1 MSEIKTKIRTYND
14 VVDLFGEEKA
24 ADMLSEALDWST
36 IDSKNDKKNIMER
49 KALLLDP
56 YMTYEDED
64 YCKHIVA
71 GFLGDRDLGWASGYI
86 DEEKIK
92 NGQVMPAD
100 LKSALSMAL
109 DNELSTSWAYLDAL
123 SSQCAEICNK
133 FAGYIESAGLAR
145 GVLVPGEYELDSNAL
160 NADVS
165 ERFNIQY
172 GFQCDQMIDAMQFD
186 MTLILTEK
194 VDSMDGYRLIQSVCD
209 WREENL
215 EVIED
220 AENNLDYGKVPSY
233 VAYERPAD
241 IGTTIIDELCA
252 SQGTAVEKLV
262 NYPTTKFERTM
273 RNELFEAL
281 AVNETTIS
289 LMAKVPS
296 SVFLDA
302 VACMDSRYMSG
313 HTVDTGHAFIVSP
326 GTYEPYIGIHDP
338 VYGAGYMMV
347 DLDKPFEVPMNRIW
361 IAMDDYSGPET
372 KEGLRGMYHSP
383 QDVSAFSDPFCG
395 SVSVTPTRDEKQEPA
410 KSGLEAKRDACAIS
424 AVLEPRPNTP
434 YVFRR
439 AGFDNLPFIYTQRH
453 LRNAIA
459 PKEADSHQHGLTIEQ
474 IKSLPEKLEEPVVVF
489 DQPNYTVNGRTFEG
503 KGVAAVLDMY
513 DPDGVPVIAYFFPNG
528 YGTKTNDNG
537 CSNVIASL
545 YGRDNFTS
553 YLARAANEEKILYID
568 SEKYEQMEKELPRY
582 GGTRFPPALAALSMD
597 IIIPS
602 SYICKMKAEINPKL
616 SDRERE
622 HNSLNRT
629 MHIKIADSRRNRLA
643 QDRDKPRNINL
654 RYDDDNHDSQ

>member
-14 VVDLFGEEKA
+14 VIDLFGEEKA

-36 IDSKNDKKNIMER
+36 IDPKNDKKNIMER
-49 KALLLDP
+49 KPLLLDP

-71 GFLGDRDLGWASGYI
+71 GFLGDRDLDWASGYI

-92 NGQVMPAD
+92 NGQIMPAD

-123 SSQCAEICNK
+123 SSQCAEIFNK
-133 FAGYIESAGLAR
+133 FAEYIESAG
-145 GVLVPGEYELDSNAL
+145 
-160 NADVS
+160 
-165 ERFNIQY
+165 
-172 GFQCDQMIDAMQFD
+172 
-186 MTLILTEK
+186 
-194 VDSMDGYRLIQSVCD
+194 
-209 WREENL
+209 L

-273 RNELFEAL
+273 RDELFEAL

-410 KSGLEAKRDACAIS
+410 KSGLEAKRDACALS
-424 AVLEPRPNTP
+424 AAHLDSPNTE
-434 YVFRR
+434 
-439 AGFDNLPFIYTQRH
+439 I
-453 LRNAIA
+453 
-459 PKEADSHQHGLTIEQ
+459 
-474 IKSLPEKLEEPVVVF
+474 
-489 DQPNYTVNGRTFEG
+489 
-503 KGVAAVLDMY
+503 
-513 DPDGVPVIAYFFPNG
+513 PDGKN
-528 YGTKTNDNG
+528 
-537 CSNVIASL
+537 
-545 YGRDNFTS
+545 
-553 YLARAANEEKILYID
+553 
-568 SEKYEQMEKELPRY
+568 M
-582 GGTRFPPALAALSMD
+582 
-597 IIIPS
+597 
-602 SYICKMKAEINPKL
+602 
-616 SDRERE
+616 ERE
-622 HNSLNRT
+622 
-629 MHIKIADSRRNRLA
+629 
-643 QDRDKPRNINL
+643 
-654 RYDDDNHDSQ
+654 

>member
-1 MSEIKTKIRTYND
+1 MHPEFEDTADGYVLAEGMPGTAASLPYQVFREVVNEHDTNYLIALAIAIDALPKDSTCDMASETIRANADIDIAERRKSVLPDQAGLAAKKASCIESLAHIGGNAPVCGQNEIARSRRTDMSEIKTKIRTYND
-14 VVDLFGEEKA
+14 VIDLFGEEKA

-36 IDSKNDKKNIMER
+36 IDPKNDKKNIMER
-49 KALLLDP
+49 KPLLLDP
-56 YMTYEDED
+56 YMTYEGED

-71 GFLGDRDLGWASGYI
+71 GFLGDRDLDWASGYI

-123 SSQCAEICNK
+123 SSQCAEIFNK

-145 GVLVPGEYELDSNAL
+145 GVLVPGEYELDHDAL

-273 RNELFEAL
+273 RDELFEAL

-347 DLDKPFEVPMNRIW
+347 DLDKPFEIPMNRIW

-424 AVLEPRPNTP
+424 AAHLDSPNTE
-434 YVFRR
+434 
-439 AGFDNLPFIYTQRH
+439 I
-453 LRNAIA
+453 
-459 PKEADSHQHGLTIEQ
+459 
-474 IKSLPEKLEEPVVVF
+474 
-489 DQPNYTVNGRTFEG
+489 
-503 KGVAAVLDMY
+503 
-513 DPDGVPVIAYFFPNG
+513 PDGKN
-528 YGTKTNDNG
+528 
-537 CSNVIASL
+537 
-545 YGRDNFTS
+545 
-553 YLARAANEEKILYID
+553 
-568 SEKYEQMEKELPRY
+568 M
-582 GGTRFPPALAALSMD
+582 
-597 IIIPS
+597 
-602 SYICKMKAEINPKL
+602 
-616 SDRERE
+616 ERE
-622 HNSLNRT
+622 
-629 MHIKIADSRRNRLA
+629 
-643 QDRDKPRNINL
+643 
-654 RYDDDNHDSQ
+654 

>member
-14 VVDLFGEEKA
+14 VIDLFGEEKA

-36 IDSKNDKKNIMER
+36 IDPKNDKKNIMER
-49 KALLLDP
+49 KPLLLDP

-71 GFLGDRDLGWASGYI
+71 GFLGDRDLDWASGFI

-123 SSQCAEICNK
+123 SSQCAEIFNK

-145 GVLVPGEYELDSNAL
+145 GVLVPGEYELDHDAL

-262 NYPTTKFERTM
+262 NYPTTKVERTM
-273 RNELFEAL
+273 RDELFEAS

-347 DLDKPFEVPMNRIW
+347 DLDKPFEIPMNRIW
-361 IAMDDYSGPET
+361 IAMDDYKGPET

-424 AVLEPRPNTP
+424 AAHLDGPNTE
-434 YVFRR
+434 
-439 AGFDNLPFIYTQRH
+439 I
-453 LRNAIA
+453 
-459 PKEADSHQHGLTIEQ
+459 
-474 IKSLPEKLEEPVVVF
+474 
-489 DQPNYTVNGRTFEG
+489 
-503 KGVAAVLDMY
+503 
-513 DPDGVPVIAYFFPNG
+513 PNG
-528 YGTKTNDNG
+528 KN
-537 CSNVIASL
+537 
-545 YGRDNFTS
+545 
-553 YLARAANEEKILYID
+553 
-568 SEKYEQMEKELPRY
+568 M
-582 GGTRFPPALAALSMD
+582 
-597 IIIPS
+597 
-602 SYICKMKAEINPKL
+602 
-616 SDRERE
+616 ERE
-622 HNSLNRT
+622 
-629 MHIKIADSRRNRLA
+629 
-643 QDRDKPRNINL
+643 
-654 RYDDDNHDSQ
+654 

>member
-14 VVDLFGEEKA
+14 VIDLFGEEKA

-36 IDSKNDKKNIMER
+36 IDPKNDKKNIMER
-49 KALLLDP
+49 KPLLLDP
-56 YMTYEDED
+56 YMTYEGED

-71 GFLGDRDLGWASGYI
+71 GFLGDRDLDWASGYI

-133 FAGYIESAGLAR
+133 FAGYIESAGLAS

-172 GFQCDQMIDAMQFD
+172 EFQC
-186 MTLILTEK
+186 
-194 VDSMDGYRLIQSVCD
+194 
-209 WREENL
+209 
-215 EVIED
+215 
-220 AENNLDYGKVPSY
+220 
-233 VAYERPAD
+233 
-241 IGTTIIDELCA
+241 
-252 SQGTAVEKLV
+252 
-262 NYPTTKFERTM
+262 
-273 RNELFEAL
+273 
-281 AVNETTIS
+281 
-289 LMAKVPS
+289 
-296 SVFLDA
+296 
-302 VACMDSRYMSG
+302 
-313 HTVDTGHAFIVSP
+313 
-326 GTYEPYIGIHDP
+326 
-338 VYGAGYMMV
+338 
-347 DLDKPFEVPMNRIW
+347 
-361 IAMDDYSGPET
+361 
-372 KEGLRGMYHSP
+372 
-383 QDVSAFSDPFCG
+383 
-395 SVSVTPTRDEKQEPA
+395 
-410 KSGLEAKRDACAIS
+410 
-424 AVLEPRPNTP
+424 
-434 YVFRR
+434 
-439 AGFDNLPFIYTQRH
+439 
-453 LRNAIA
+453 
-459 PKEADSHQHGLTIEQ
+459 
-474 IKSLPEKLEEPVVVF
+474 
-489 DQPNYTVNGRTFEG
+489 DQPNYTVNGRSFEG

-629 MHIKIADSRRNRLA
+629 MHFKVADSRRNRLA
-643 QDRDKPRNINL
+643 QDRDRPRNITL
-654 RYDDDNHDSQ
+654 RYDDDNRDSQ

>member
-14 VVDLFGEEKA
+14 VIDLFGEEKA

-36 IDSKNDKKNIMER
+36 IDPKNDKKSIMER
-49 KALLLDP
+49 KPLLLDP
-56 YMTYEDED
+56 YMTYEGED

-71 GFLGDRDLGWASGYI
+71 GFLGDRDLDWASGYI

-92 NGQVMPAD
+92 NGQVMPSD

-145 GVLVPGEYELDSNAL
+145 GVLVPGEYELDHDAL

-273 RNELFEAL
+273 RDELFEAL

-347 DLDKPFEVPMNRIW
+347 DLDKPFEIPMNRIW

-424 AVLEPRPNTP
+424 AAHLDSPNTE
-434 YVFRR
+434 
-439 AGFDNLPFIYTQRH
+439 
-453 LRNAIA
+453 IA
-459 PKEADSHQHGLTIEQ
+459 RIW
-474 IKSLPEKLEEPVVVF
+474 
-489 DQPNYTVNGRTFEG
+489 
-503 KGVAAVLDMY
+503 KGNSRLW
-513 DPDGVPVIAYFFPNG
+513 N
-528 YGTKTNDNG
+528 TKTSRQQTSWKAG
-537 CSNVIASL
+537 MRRRKISSRVMSAIMPYHSATYTTWIPQATFQKNVGAIPFL
-545 YGRDNFTS
+545 LTGN
-553 YLARAANEEKILYID
+553 ARP
-568 SEKYEQMEKELPRY
+568 SWPCRTVCRPR
-582 GGTRFPPALAALSMD
+582 R
-597 IIIPS
+597 
-602 SYICKMKAEINPKL
+602 
-616 SDRERE
+616 
-622 HNSLNRT
+622 SLNIRMSSAGST
-629 MHIKIADSRRNRLA
+629 AWRCRLSPMITPSA
-643 QDRDKPRNINL
+643 T
-654 RYDDDNHDSQ
+654 

>member
-1 MSEIKTKIRTYND
+1 
-14 VVDLFGEEKA
+14 
-24 ADMLSEALDWST
+24 
-36 IDSKNDKKNIMER
+36 
-49 KALLLDP
+49 
-56 YMTYEDED
+56 
-64 YCKHIVA
+64 
-71 GFLGDRDLGWASGYI
+71 
-86 DEEKIK
+86 
-92 NGQVMPAD
+92 
-100 LKSALSMAL
+100 
-109 DNELSTSWAYLDAL
+109 
-123 SSQCAEICNK
+123 
-133 FAGYIESAGLAR
+133 
-145 GVLVPGEYELDSNAL
+145 
-160 NADVS
+160 
-165 ERFNIQY
+165 
-172 GFQCDQMIDAMQFD
+172 MIDAMQFD

-273 RNELFEAL
+273 RDELFEAL

-347 DLDKPFEVPMNRIW
+347 DLDKPFEIPMNRIW

-395 SVSVTPTRDEKQEPA
+395 SVSVTSTRDEKQEPA
-410 KSGLEAKRDACAIS
+410 KSGLEAKRDACALS
-424 AVLEPRPNTP
+424 AAHLDSPNTE
-434 YVFRR
+434 
-439 AGFDNLPFIYTQRH
+439 I
-453 LRNAIA
+453 
-459 PKEADSHQHGLTIEQ
+459 
-474 IKSLPEKLEEPVVVF
+474 
-489 DQPNYTVNGRTFEG
+489 
-503 KGVAAVLDMY
+503 
-513 DPDGVPVIAYFFPNG
+513 PNG
-528 YGTKTNDNG
+528 KN
-537 CSNVIASL
+537 
-545 YGRDNFTS
+545 
-553 YLARAANEEKILYID
+553 
-568 SEKYEQMEKELPRY
+568 M
-582 GGTRFPPALAALSMD
+582 
-597 IIIPS
+597 
-602 SYICKMKAEINPKL
+602 
-616 SDRERE
+616 ERE
-622 HNSLNRT
+622 
-629 MHIKIADSRRNRLA
+629 
-643 QDRDKPRNINL
+643 
-654 RYDDDNHDSQ
+654 